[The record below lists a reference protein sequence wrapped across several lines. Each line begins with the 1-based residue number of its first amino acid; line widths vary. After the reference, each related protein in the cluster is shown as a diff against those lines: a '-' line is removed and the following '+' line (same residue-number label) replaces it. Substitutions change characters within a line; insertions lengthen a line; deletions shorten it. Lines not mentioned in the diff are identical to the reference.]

1 MPLPVPDDRN
11 PSPKAATNPSVLRKC
26 ISLQPFPNIL
36 TFFWGQLRE
45 FFEDFLD
52 YSLRDFNLS
61 ICPRDRSLLLTPKKK
76 CSAVLESLSRF
87 NGARGGGNRL
97 TIPLAKR
104 SI

>member
-11 PSPKAATNPSVLRKC
+11 PSPKAATNASVLRKC

-36 TFFWGQLRE
+36 TFFRGQLRQ

-61 ICPRDRSLLLTPKKK
+61 ICPRDRQSSSDAKKEMQHRAGK
-76 CSAVLESLSRF
+76 PSRSSEQ
-87 NGARGGGNRL
+87 ARRQSSDDCVR
-97 TIPLAKR
+97 AKR
-104 SI
+104 YI